1 MMLFSAL
8 RARHPGAPL
17 WLILWWCL
25 LHFFC
30 YLFVSLFYRYRAWGA
45 AEIPESGPVL
55 FVSNHQS
62 FLDPILVGVAGHK
75 RQFYAMARSTLW
87 SNRLLAWVIDS
98 LNGVPVERSSAD
110 VKALRRCLEVLQ
122 GGQALLLFPEGTR
135 TPDGKTRAFSPGL
148 MLLLKRAR
156 PKVVPVAIEG
166 AFAVWPRTRK
176 RPHLGGRIG
185 VMYGRPIDPYVL
197 LDMPVPE
204 ALEMLRRQVETMR
217 LEVARRLAR

>member
-1 MMLFSAL
+1 MLFPAL

-17 WLILWWCL
+17 WRVLWWCL
-25 LHFFC
+25 LHFIC
-30 YLFVSLFYRYRAWGA
+30 YLFVSWFYRYRAWGA
-45 AEIPESGPVL
+45 AGIPAAGPVL
-55 FVSNHQS
+55 FISNHQS

-87 SNRLLAWVIDS
+87 HHRLLAWVIDS
-98 LNGVPVERSSAD
+98 LNGVPVERYSAD

-122 GGQALLLFPEGTR
+122 DGQALLLFPEGTR

-148 MLLLKRAR
+148 MLLLRRAR

-166 AFAVWPRTRK
+166 AFAVWPRTSK

-185 VMYGRPIDPYVL
+185 VMYGRPIDAYAL
-197 LDMPVPE
+197 LDMPAEE
-204 ALEMLRRQVETMR
+204 ALETLRAHVESMR
-217 LEVARRLAR
+217 LEVARRLQR